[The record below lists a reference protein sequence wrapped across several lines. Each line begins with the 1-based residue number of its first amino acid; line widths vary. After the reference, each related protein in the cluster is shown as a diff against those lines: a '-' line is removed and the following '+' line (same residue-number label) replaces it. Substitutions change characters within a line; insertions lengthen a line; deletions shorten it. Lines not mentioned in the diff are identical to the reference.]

1 MDNKIKELIKENKIK
16 ILGASKTKSKEEIY
30 KLYNE
35 GIKIFGEN
43 YVQELKE
50 KWNIT
55 WRYIAMGG
63 IGAGIYF
70 AMLQILLAVQTIW
83 KPLVILKKN

>member
-1 MDNKIKELIKENKIK
+1 MNEKIRKLIKENNIK
-16 ILGASKTKSKEEIY
+16 ILGASKTKSKEEIF

-50 KWNIT
+50 KLN
-55 WRYIAMGG
+55 
-63 IGAGIYF
+63 
-70 AMLQILLAVQTIW
+70 
-83 KPLVILKKN
+83 N